1 MPPHTFKSGWAGIDT
16 TPDPQR
22 YVRFMDRLRYHQDD
36 DPAQYE
42 PLFESLNPVAGE
54 HILDVGCGTGGAV
67 RAIARR
73 VAGIGRVIG
82 VDNSATMIVAAAQ
95 RAERLA
101 LPVEFRTADA
111 GKLLFE
117 NDSFDAC
124 FSIGLMEV
132 VPDPRAVLAE
142 MVRVIRPGGR
152 VFINTHDAGMMGLD
166 SDHREA
172 TRKIINFACDHEAN
186 GWIGRQL
193 FGLCFEA
200 GLDHVRVAAWPWVT
214 TDFNL
219 AFDLW
224 LNDFMAH
231 AREAGAISA
240 TEAEAWIDDLKT
252 RHAAGRFFL
261 CQIGFTATATKP
273 LRESSS

>member
-1 MPPHTFKSGWAGIDT
+1 
-16 TPDPQR
+16 
-22 YVRFMDRLRYHQDD
+22 MDRLRYHQDD
-36 DPAQYE
+36 DPSQYE
-42 PLFESLNPVAGE
+42 PLFESLKPRAEE

-67 RAIARR
+67 RAVARR
-73 VAGIGRVIG
+73 VLGIGRVVG
-82 VDNSATMIVAAAQ
+82 VDNSATMIAAATE
-95 RAERLA
+95 RATGLA
-101 LPVEFRTADA
+101 LPIEFQTADA
-111 GKLLFE
+111 GALPFD

-132 VPDPRAVLAE
+132 VPDPRSALAE
-142 MVRVIRPGGR
+142 MVRVTRPGGR
-152 VFINTHDAGMMGLD
+152 LFLNTHDAGMMGLD
-166 SDHREA
+166 SGERET
-172 TRKIINFACDHEAN
+172 TRKIMDFVCDHEAN

-193 FGLCFEA
+193 FGLCADA

-224 LNDFMAH
+224 LGDFVSH

-240 TEAEAWIDDLKT
+240 TEAEAWIDDLKA

-261 CQIGFTATATKP
+261 CQIGFTATASKP
-273 LRESSS
+273 FASRR